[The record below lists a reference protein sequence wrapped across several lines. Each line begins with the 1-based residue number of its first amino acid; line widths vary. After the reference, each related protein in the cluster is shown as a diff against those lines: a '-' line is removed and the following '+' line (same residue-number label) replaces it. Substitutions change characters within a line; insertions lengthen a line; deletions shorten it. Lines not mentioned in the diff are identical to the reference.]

1 MTDKRRA
8 RRGELC
14 RMPIAGM
21 EEASLVYAATIGH
34 RLAALLAA
42 LQAALHEAPKSA
54 RWKLRAR
61 VGDSVAW
68 YVLPDKVK
76 Q

>member
-34 RLAALLAA
+34 RLAAL
-42 LQAALHEAPKSA
+42 QAALHEAPKSA